1 MFATEIAK
9 VQLSEY
15 KQQQQPQRQP
25 FTASISKQQ
34 V

>member
-1 MFATEIAK
+1 MSK

-15 KQQQQPQRQP
+15 KQQQQPQKQP

-34 V
+34 VYR